1 MDAFVALT
9 DREWFDRLSRMDGVD
24 EVNFWSPHTRKLKNF
39 SRGEPVLFKLKA
51 NEGRAIA
58 GGGFF
63 EHFTTLPL
71 SIAWDTFEE
80 KNGTASELEFRER
93 ILRLRHS
100 PPNPNEPLV
109 VGCHLLVEPFF
120 WDEEDWIPEP
130 RDWHPNIVR
139 GKTYDLAEG
148 EGRRLWEAVV
158 TRLQGTPT
166 GEQGGQDPGVPPEIP
181 GGYGDPVAR
190 PHRVGQGTFKSVILD
205 VYGRR
210 CAVTRE
216 KALPALDAAHIRPYS
231 EQPRHYVRNGL
242 LLRSDVHRLFDAGYV
257 TVTPEYRVEVS
268 RRIRTDFN
276 DGENYE
282 KLHGSEIV
290 LPGEEEWRPD
300 PKALQWH
307 NDNRFRDRGAL

>member
-1 MDAFVALT
+1 VEAFVALT

-39 SRGEPVLFKLKA
+39 TRGEPVLFKLKA
-51 NEGRAIA
+51 REGRAIV

-63 EHFTTLPL
+63 EHFTTLPI

-80 KNGTASELEFRER
+80 KNGAASLTEVRQR
-93 ILRLRHS
+93 IARLRYDETD
-100 PPNPNEPLV
+100 PWAEYV
-109 VGCHLLVEPFF
+109 IGCHLLVEPFF

-130 RDWHPNIVR
+130 PDWHPNIQR
-139 GKTYDLAEG
+139 GRSYDLTTS
-148 EGRRLWEAVV
+148 EGRWLWDAVV
-158 TRLQGTPT
+158 ARLQGDPR
-166 GEQGGQDPGVPPEIP
+166 GGQAGREPGELPEIP
-181 GGYGDPVAR
+181 GGYGDPVTR

-216 KALPALDAAHIRPYS
+216 KALPVLDAAHIRPYS
-231 EQPRHYVRNGL
+231 EEPRHYVRNGL
-242 LLRSDVHRLFDAGYV
+242 LLRSDIHRLFDAGYV

-268 RRIRTDFN
+268 HRIRTDFN

-282 KLHGSEIV
+282 RLQGLGV
-290 LPGEEEWRPD
+290 VVPQQEEWRPD
-300 PKALQWH
+300 PQGLLWH
-307 NDNRFRDRGAL
+307 NEEVFRS